1 MLNDKQPVRKTAL
14 ARGLVVVTASA
25 ILAGCAM
32 HEGGQR
38 MQMGAMHESPM
49 HQMMEEMG
57 CTHDSSQMQAMKK
70 MTPEEKQA
78 HMKSHMQECKAKM
91 RQQATD
97 EAMAKISTCVEEQM
111 SNRHAKRM
119 TKKNMRTMMMANI
132 RACAS
137 QEQPGV
143 VQPATPSTH
152 DGH

>member
-14 ARGLVVVTASA
+14 ARGLVAVAASA

-70 MTPEEKQA
+70 MMPEERHA

-91 RQQATD
+91 RQRATD
-97 EAMAKISTCVEEQM
+97 EAMAKINACVEEQM

-119 TKKNMRTMMMANI
+119 TKKNMRAMMANI
-132 RACAS
+132 RANKTTGSGPTC
-137 QEQPGV
+137 QTKP
-143 VQPATPSTH
+143 H